1 MPTEEATSPVWSPI
15 SWQAH
20 SALQQPAYPDPNA
33 LREALEELGR
43 LPPLVTSWE
52 IVELQR
58 QLAEAA
64 EGQRFILQAGDCA
77 ERFADCSPQRITN
90 KLKVLLQMSLVLV
103 QGSAKPV
110 VRIGRFAGQYAKPRS
125 ADFEERDG
133 VRLPCYRGDII
144 NRPEFTEEARRADPE
159 LLLRG
164 YERAALTLNFVRALV
179 KGGFADLHHPEYW
192 DLDWAAGSPQA
203 HEYRRIVSGIGSALQ
218 FMENIL
224 GVRAGDTDRIDFF
237 SSHEALHLGYESALT
252 RTVPHRKGWFNLST
266 HMPWIGIRTACPEGA
281 HVEYMRGIRNPIG
294 MKVGSATQPDE
305 LVRVCEILNPGN
317 EPGRLTLIH
326 RFGADRIADGLP
338 KLLER
343 LRSAGCRA
351 GWVCDPM
358 HGNTRTTSSGFKTRS
373 LQDIEREIA
382 QAFDIHHTLG
392 VPLAGVHI
400 ELTGENVTECT
411 GGARG
416 LAEQDLST
424 AYETEVDPRLNYEQ
438 SIELAMLIAGL
449 MANRRNGKS
458 AASQG

>member
-1 MPTEEATSPVWSPI
+1 M
-15 SWQAH
+15 SWEGLP
-20 SALQQPAYPDPNA
+20 ALQQPVYPDQA
-33 LREALEELGR
+33 ELGSVLAELGQ

-52 IVELQR
+52 IVELKR

-64 EGQRFILQAGDCA
+64 EGKRFVLQAGDCA
-77 ERFADCSPQRITN
+77 ERFIDCSPGRITN

-125 ADFEERDG
+125 AEFEERDG

-144 NRPEFTEEARRADPE
+144 NRPEFSAEARTPDPQ

-203 HEYRRIVSGIGSALQ
+203 HEYRRIVAGIGSALR

-237 SSHEALHLGYESALT
+237 SSHEALHLGFESALT

-266 HMPWIGIRTACPEGA
+266 HMPWIGIRTADPAGA
-281 HVEYMRGIRNPIG
+281 HVEYIRGLENPIG
-294 MKVGSATQPDE
+294 VKVGAATSPE
-305 LVRVCEILNPGN
+305 SVVRLCEVLNPLN
-317 EPGRLTLIH
+317 EPGRLSLIH
-326 RFGADRIADGLP
+326 RFGAERISDGLP
-338 KLLER
+338 GLLDAV
-343 LRSAGCRA
+343 RSAGRRV
-351 GWVCDPM
+351 GWICDPM
-358 HGNTRTTSSGFKTRS
+358 HGNTRTASNGFKTRS
-373 LQDIEREIA
+373 LDDIEREIA
-382 QAFDIHHTLG
+382 QAFDIHG
-392 VPLAGVHI
+392 AAGIPLAGVHI

-416 LAEQDLST
+416 LAEHDLGT

-438 SIELAMLIAGL
+438 SIELAMLIAGR
-449 MANRRNGKS
+449 MASLRNGS
-458 AASQG
+458 GAEGGS

>member
-1 MPTEEATSPVWSPI
+1 MRTETDSAVVWAPDTWKSRP
-15 SWQAH
+15 
-20 SALQQPAYPDPNA
+20 ALQQPEYPDPA
-33 LREALEELGR
+33 ALEKCLKDLAM

-52 IVELQR
+52 IVELKR

-64 EGQRFILQAGDCA
+64 EGKRFVLQAGDCA
-77 ERFADCSPQRITN
+77 ERFADCSPRRITN

-125 ADFEERDG
+125 ADWEERG
-133 VRLPCYRGDII
+133 GTRLPSYRGDII
-144 NRPEFTEEARRADPE
+144 NRPEFTREARTADPD

-192 DLDWAAGSPQA
+192 DLDWAAGSPMSG
-203 HEYRRIVSGIGSALQ
+203 EYHRIVSSIGSALQ

-237 SSHEALHLGYESALT
+237 TSHEALHLGYESALT
-252 RTVPHRKGWFNLST
+252 RTVPHRPGWFNLST
-266 HMPWIGIRTACPEGA
+266 HFPWIGIRTASPDGA
-281 HVEYMRGIRNPIG
+281 HCEYMRGLANPVG
-294 MKVGSATQPDE
+294 VKVGAATRVDDLVE
-305 LVRVCEILNPGN
+305 LCARLNPQN

-326 RFGADRIADGLP
+326 RFGTERIAEGLP
-338 KLLER
+338 PLLD
-343 LRSAGCRA
+343 ATKRA
-351 GWVCDPM
+351 GVKSGWICDPM
-358 HGNTRTTSSGFKTRS
+358 HGNTRTTSNGFKTRS
-373 LQDIEREIA
+373 LDDIEAEIG
-382 QAFDIHHTLG
+382 QAFDIHHEAG
-392 VPLAGVHI
+392 VPLGGVHI

-416 LAEQDLST
+416 LGEADLSR

-438 SIELAMLIAGL
+438 SIELAMLISQR
-449 MANRRNGKS
+449 MANHRNGG
-458 AASQG
+458 AATTKK